1 MSPFGEIRSAL
12 DMLNLHVVKVD
23 NIVPNTGIVPTM
35 QTLLKN
41 TVKTQVGVPG
51 RSEAQMAGSFDVCRA
66 DLLALLQ
73 RQQEAVDALPLFSK
87 PAPQP
92 SGEPAVEPAA
102 PTTEPSAEQPVVSAE
117 PTAEPSVEQSVE
129 PTTEQPAEQPVAE
142 PEAEK
147 GTEQPAEP
155 VTSPAANP
163 APEPA
168 TKPAPEQPA
177 PRASRSHTSRTSQ
190 LVKEVSAAVCTGVE
204 TLLRRCRTVSLDA
217 PDPEGAYARVLRRR
231 LGAALRT
238 GDAGAEVRLLFVR
251 RGPERAGDIPLYPG
265 AEGPKAAL
273 RLPEAWEARM
283 PKGAQREG
291 VIAALLAAGRLQREE
306 IAIDSA

>member
-51 RSEAQMAGSFDVCRA
+51 RSDAQMAGSFDVCRA
-66 DLLALLQ
+66 ELLALLQ

-102 PTTEPSAEQPVVSAE
+102 PVAEPSAEQPVVSAE

-129 PTTEQPAEQPVAE
+129 PTAEQLAEQPAEQPLAE

-168 TKPAPEQPA
+168 AKPAPEQPA
-177 PRASRSHTSRTSQ
+177 PRASRSHTNWTSQ

-204 TLLRRCRTVSLDA
+204 TLLRRVVERLNSLLSLVQA
-217 PDPEGAYARVLRRR
+217 ALPAAVAGFTEYFYTQIQQTLLWFLALLLKAQNTPHTLLYGPEKV
-231 LGAALRT
+231 LGAA
-238 GDAGAEVRLLFVR
+238 D
-251 RGPERAGDIPLYPG
+251 
-265 AEGPKAAL
+265 PK
-273 RLPEAWEARM
+273 
-283 PKGAQREG
+283 
-291 VIAALLAAGRLQREE
+291 
-306 IAIDSA
+306 

>member
-23 NIVPNTGIVPTM
+23 NIVPNTGTVPTM

-51 RSEAQMAGSFDVCRA
+51 RSDAQMAGSFDVCRA
-66 DLLALLQ
+66 ELLALLQ

-102 PTTEPSAEQPVVSAE
+102 PVAEPSAEQPVVSAE
-117 PTAEPSVEQSVE
+117 PTAAPSVEQSVE
-129 PTTEQPAEQPVAE
+129 PPTEQPAEQPVAE

-168 TKPAPEQPA
+168 AKPAPEQPA
-177 PRASRSHTSRTSQ
+177 PRASRSHTNRTSQ

-204 TLLRRCRTVSLDA
+204 TLLRRVVERLNSLLSLVQAALPAAVAGFTEYFYTQIQQTLLWFLALLLKAQNA
-217 PDPEGAYARVLRRR
+217 PHTLLYGPEKV
-231 LGAALRT
+231 LGAA
-238 GDAGAEVRLLFVR
+238 D
-251 RGPERAGDIPLYPG
+251 
-265 AEGPKAAL
+265 PK
-273 RLPEAWEARM
+273 
-283 PKGAQREG
+283 
-291 VIAALLAAGRLQREE
+291 
-306 IAIDSA
+306 

>member
-92 SGEPAVEPAA
+92 SCEPASEPAA
-102 PTTEPSAEQPVVSAE
+102 PVAEPSAEQPVVSAE

-155 VTSPAANP
+155 VAEPSQQPAEPVTSPATNP

-168 TKPAPEQPA
+168 AKPAPEQPA
-177 PRASRSHTSRTSQ
+177 PRASRSHINRTSQ

-204 TLLRRCRTVSLDA
+204 TLLRRVVERLNSLLSLVQAALPAAVAGFTEYFYTQIQQTLLWFLALLLKAQNA
-217 PDPEGAYARVLRRR
+217 PHTLLYGPEKV
-231 LGAALRT
+231 LGAA
-238 GDAGAEVRLLFVR
+238 D
-251 RGPERAGDIPLYPG
+251 
-265 AEGPKAAL
+265 PK
-273 RLPEAWEARM
+273 
-283 PKGAQREG
+283 
-291 VIAALLAAGRLQREE
+291 
-306 IAIDSA
+306 

>member
-51 RSEAQMAGSFDVCRA
+51 WSDAQMAGSFDVCRA
-66 DLLALLQ
+66 ELLALLQ

-117 PTAEPSVEQSVE
+117 PTAEPSVEHTVE

-155 VTSPAANP
+155 VAEPSQQPAEPVTSPATNP

-168 TKPAPEQPA
+168 AKPAPEQPA
-177 PRASRSHTSRTSQ
+177 PRASRSHTNWTSQ

-204 TLLRRCRTVSLDA
+204 TLLRRVVERLNSLLSLVQAALPAAVAGFTEYFYMQIQQTLLWFLALLLKAQNA
-217 PDPEGAYARVLRRR
+217 PHTLLYGPEKV
-231 LGAALRT
+231 LGAA
-238 GDAGAEVRLLFVR
+238 D
-251 RGPERAGDIPLYPG
+251 
-265 AEGPKAAL
+265 PK
-273 RLPEAWEARM
+273 
-283 PKGAQREG
+283 
-291 VIAALLAAGRLQREE
+291 
-306 IAIDSA
+306 

>member
-51 RSEAQMAGSFDVCRA
+51 RSDAQMAGSFDVCRA
-66 DLLALLQ
+66 ELLALLQ

-102 PTTEPSAEQPVVSAE
+102 PVAEPSAEQPVVSAE

-129 PTTEQPAEQPVAE
+129 HTAEQPAEQPLAE

-147 GTEQPAEP
+147 GTEQPAEPVAEPSQQPAEP

-168 TKPAPEQPA
+168 AKPAPEQPA
-177 PRASRSHTSRTSQ
+177 PRASRSHTNRTSQ

-204 TLLRRCRTVSLDA
+204 TLLRRVVERLNSLLSL
-217 PDPEGAYARVLRRR
+217 VQ
-231 LGAALRT
+231 AALPAAV
-238 GDAGAEVRLLFVR
+238 AGFTEYFYTQIQQTLLWFLALLLKAQNAPHTLLY
-251 RGPERAGDIPLYPG
+251 GPEKVLGVAD
-265 AEGPKAAL
+265 PK
-273 RLPEAWEARM
+273 
-283 PKGAQREG
+283 
-291 VIAALLAAGRLQREE
+291 
-306 IAIDSA
+306 

>member
-92 SGEPAVEPAA
+92 SGEPASEPAA
-102 PTTEPSAEQPVVSAE
+102 PVAEPSAEQPVVSAE

-129 PTTEQPAEQPVAE
+129 PTAEQLAEQPAEQPLAE

-168 TKPAPEQPA
+168 AKPAPEQPA
-177 PRASRSHTSRTSQ
+177 PRASRSHINRTSQ

-204 TLLRRCRTVSLDA
+204 TLLRRVVERLNSLLSLVQAALPAAVAGFTEYFYTQIQQTLLWFLALLLKAQNA
-217 PDPEGAYARVLRRR
+217 PHTLLYGPEKV
-231 LGAALRT
+231 LGAA
-238 GDAGAEVRLLFVR
+238 D
-251 RGPERAGDIPLYPG
+251 
-265 AEGPKAAL
+265 PK
-273 RLPEAWEARM
+273 
-283 PKGAQREG
+283 
-291 VIAALLAAGRLQREE
+291 
-306 IAIDSA
+306 

>member
-51 RSEAQMAGSFDVCRA
+51 RSDAQMAGSFDVCRA

-102 PTTEPSAEQPVVSAE
+102 PVAEPSAEQPVVSAE

-129 PTTEQPAEQPVAE
+129 PTAEQLAEQPAEQPLAE

-168 TKPAPEQPA
+168 AKPAPEQPA
-177 PRASRSHTSRTSQ
+177 PRASRSHISRTSQ

-204 TLLRRCRTVSLDA
+204 TLLRRVVERLNSLLSLVQAALPAAVAGFTEYFYTQIQQTLLWFLALLLKAQNA
-217 PDPEGAYARVLRRR
+217 PHTLLYGPEKV
-231 LGAALRT
+231 LGAA
-238 GDAGAEVRLLFVR
+238 D
-251 RGPERAGDIPLYPG
+251 
-265 AEGPKAAL
+265 PK
-273 RLPEAWEARM
+273 
-283 PKGAQREG
+283 
-291 VIAALLAAGRLQREE
+291 
-306 IAIDSA
+306 

>member
-51 RSEAQMAGSFDVCRA
+51 RSDAQMAGSFDVCRA
-66 DLLALLQ
+66 ELLALLQ
-73 RQQEAVDALPLFSK
+73 RQQEAVNALPLFSK

-102 PTTEPSAEQPVVSAE
+102 PVAEPSAEQPVVSAE

-155 VTSPAANP
+155 VAEPSQQPAEPVTSPAANP

-168 TKPAPEQPA
+168 AKPAPEQPA
-177 PRASRSHTSRTSQ
+177 PRASRSHTNWTSQ

-204 TLLRRCRTVSLDA
+204 TLLRRVVERLNSLLSLVQAALPAAVAGFTEYFYTQIQQTLLWFLALLLKAQNA
-217 PDPEGAYARVLRRR
+217 PHTLLYGPEKV
-231 LGAALRT
+231 LGAA
-238 GDAGAEVRLLFVR
+238 
-251 RGPERAGDIPLYPG
+251 
-265 AEGPKAAL
+265 
-273 RLPEAWEARM
+273 
-283 PKGAQREG
+283 
-291 VIAALLAAGRLQREE
+291 
-306 IAIDSA
+306 DSK

>member
-41 TVKTQVGVPG
+41 NVKTQVGVPG
-51 RSEAQMAGSFDVCRA
+51 RSDAQMAGSFDVCRA
-66 DLLALLQ
+66 ELLALLQ

-92 SGEPAVEPAA
+92 SGEPASEPAA
-102 PTTEPSAEQPVVSAE
+102 PVAEPSAEQPVVSAE

-129 PTTEQPAEQPVAE
+129 PTAEQLAEQPAEQPLAE

-168 TKPAPEQPA
+168 AKPAPEQPA
-177 PRASRSHTSRTSQ
+177 PRASRSHTNWTSQ

-204 TLLRRCRTVSLDA
+204 TLLRRVVERLNSLLSLVQAALPAAVAGFTEYFYTQIQQTLLWFLALLLKAQNA
-217 PDPEGAYARVLRRR
+217 PHTLLYGPEKV
-231 LGAALRT
+231 LGAA
-238 GDAGAEVRLLFVR
+238 D
-251 RGPERAGDIPLYPG
+251 
-265 AEGPKAAL
+265 PK
-273 RLPEAWEARM
+273 
-283 PKGAQREG
+283 
-291 VIAALLAAGRLQREE
+291 
-306 IAIDSA
+306 

>member
-12 DMLNLHVVKVD
+12 DMLNLHVVKVG

-51 RSEAQMAGSFDVCRA
+51 RSEVQMAGSFDVCRA

-92 SGEPAVEPAA
+92 SGEPASEPAA
-102 PTTEPSAEQPVVSAE
+102 PVAEPSAEQPVVSAE

-129 PTTEQPAEQPVAE
+129 PTAEQLAEQPAEQPLAE

-168 TKPAPEQPA
+168 AKPAPEQPA
-177 PRASRSHTSRTSQ
+177 PRASRSHISRTSQ

-204 TLLRRCRTVSLDA
+204 TLLRRVVERLNSLLSLVQAALPAAVAGFTEYFYTQIQQTLLWFLALLLKAQNA
-217 PDPEGAYARVLRRR
+217 PHTLLYGPEKV
-231 LGAALRT
+231 LGAA
-238 GDAGAEVRLLFVR
+238 D
-251 RGPERAGDIPLYPG
+251 
-265 AEGPKAAL
+265 PK
-273 RLPEAWEARM
+273 
-283 PKGAQREG
+283 
-291 VIAALLAAGRLQREE
+291 
-306 IAIDSA
+306 

>member
-51 RSEAQMAGSFDVCRA
+51 RSDAQMAGSFDVCRA
-66 DLLALLQ
+66 ELLALLQ

-92 SGEPAVEPAA
+92 SGEPASEPAA
-102 PTTEPSAEQPVVSAE
+102 PVAEPSAEQPVVSAE
-117 PTAEPSVEQSVE
+117 PTAEPSVEHTVE

-142 PEAEK
+142 PEAEN
-147 GTEQPAEP
+147 GTEQPAEPVAEPSQQPAEP
-155 VTSPAANP
+155 VTSPATNP

-168 TKPAPEQPA
+168 AKPAPEQPA
-177 PRASRSHTSRTSQ
+177 PRASRSHTNWTSQ

-204 TLLRRCRTVSLDA
+204 TLLRRVVERLNSLLSLVQAALPAAVAGFTEYFYTQIQQTLLWFLALLLKAQNA
-217 PDPEGAYARVLRRR
+217 PHTLLYGPEKV
-231 LGAALRT
+231 LGAA
-238 GDAGAEVRLLFVR
+238 D
-251 RGPERAGDIPLYPG
+251 
-265 AEGPKAAL
+265 PK
-273 RLPEAWEARM
+273 
-283 PKGAQREG
+283 
-291 VIAALLAAGRLQREE
+291 
-306 IAIDSA
+306 

>member
-1 MSPFGEIRSAL
+1 MSPFGEIRTAL

-51 RSEAQMAGSFDVCRA
+51 WSDAQMAGSFDVCRA
-66 DLLALLQ
+66 ELLALLQ

-92 SGEPAVEPAA
+92 SGEPASEPAA
-102 PTTEPSAEQPVVSAE
+102 PVAEPSAEQPVVSAE

-129 PTTEQPAEQPVAE
+129 PTAEQLAEQPAEQPLAE

-168 TKPAPEQPA
+168 AKPVPEQPT
-177 PRASRSHTSRTSQ
+177 PRASRSHINRTSP

-204 TLLRRCRTVSLDA
+204 TLLRRVVERLNSLLSLVQAALPAAVAGFTEYFYTQIQQTLLWFLALLLKAQNA
-217 PDPEGAYARVLRRR
+217 PHTLLYGPEKV
-231 LGAALRT
+231 LGAA
-238 GDAGAEVRLLFVR
+238 D
-251 RGPERAGDIPLYPG
+251 
-265 AEGPKAAL
+265 PK
-273 RLPEAWEARM
+273 
-283 PKGAQREG
+283 
-291 VIAALLAAGRLQREE
+291 
-306 IAIDSA
+306 

>member
-92 SGEPAVEPAA
+92 SCEPASEPAA
-102 PTTEPSAEQPVVSAE
+102 PVAEPSAEQPVVSAE

-129 PTTEQPAEQPVAE
+129 PTAEQLAEQPAEQPLAE

-168 TKPAPEQPA
+168 AKPAPEQPA
-177 PRASRSHTSRTSQ
+177 PRASRSHISRTSQ

-204 TLLRRCRTVSLDA
+204 TLLHRVVERLNSLLSLVQAALPAAVAGFTEYFYMQIQQTLLWFLALLLKAQNA
-217 PDPEGAYARVLRRR
+217 PHTLLYGPEKV
-231 LGAALRT
+231 LGAA
-238 GDAGAEVRLLFVR
+238 D
-251 RGPERAGDIPLYPG
+251 
-265 AEGPKAAL
+265 PK
-273 RLPEAWEARM
+273 
-283 PKGAQREG
+283 
-291 VIAALLAAGRLQREE
+291 
-306 IAIDSA
+306 

>member
-51 RSEAQMAGSFDVCRA
+51 RSDAQMAGSFDVCRA

-92 SGEPAVEPAA
+92 SGEPASEPAA
-102 PTTEPSAEQPVVSAE
+102 PVAEPSAEQPVVSAE
-117 PTAEPSVEQSVE
+117 PTAEPSVEHTVE

-155 VTSPAANP
+155 VAEPSQQPAEPVTSPATNP

-168 TKPAPEQPA
+168 AKPAPEQPA
-177 PRASRSHTSRTSQ
+177 PRASRSHTNWTSQ

-204 TLLRRCRTVSLDA
+204 TLLRRVVERLNSLLSLVQAALPAAVAGFTEYFYMQIQQTLLWFLALLLKAQNA
-217 PDPEGAYARVLRRR
+217 PHTLLYGPEKV
-231 LGAALRT
+231 LGAA
-238 GDAGAEVRLLFVR
+238 D
-251 RGPERAGDIPLYPG
+251 
-265 AEGPKAAL
+265 PK
-273 RLPEAWEARM
+273 
-283 PKGAQREG
+283 
-291 VIAALLAAGRLQREE
+291 
-306 IAIDSA
+306 

>member
-51 RSEAQMAGSFDVCRA
+51 RSEVQMAGSFDVCRA
-66 DLLALLQ
+66 ELLALLQ

-92 SGEPAVEPAA
+92 SCEPASEPAA
-102 PTTEPSAEQPVVSAE
+102 PVAEPSAEQPVVSAE

-129 PTTEQPAEQPVAE
+129 PTAEQLAEQPAEQPLAE

-168 TKPAPEQPA
+168 AKPAPEQPA
-177 PRASRSHTSRTSQ
+177 PRASRSHINRTSQ

-204 TLLRRCRTVSLDA
+204 TLLRRVVERLNSLLSLVQAALPAAVAGFTEYFYMQIQQTLLWFLALLLKAQNA
-217 PDPEGAYARVLRRR
+217 PHTLLYGQEKV
-231 LGAALRT
+231 LGAA
-238 GDAGAEVRLLFVR
+238 D
-251 RGPERAGDIPLYPG
+251 
-265 AEGPKAAL
+265 PK
-273 RLPEAWEARM
+273 
-283 PKGAQREG
+283 
-291 VIAALLAAGRLQREE
+291 
-306 IAIDSA
+306 

>member
-51 RSEAQMAGSFDVCRA
+51 RSDAQMAGSFDVCRA
-66 DLLALLQ
+66 ELLALLQ

-92 SGEPAVEPAA
+92 SCEPASEPAA
-102 PTTEPSAEQPVVSAE
+102 PVAEPSAEQPVVSAE
-117 PTAEPSVEQSVE
+117 PTAEPSVEH
-129 PTTEQPAEQPVAE
+129 TAEQPVAE

-155 VTSPAANP
+155 VAEPSQQPAEPVTSPAANP

-168 TKPAPEQPA
+168 AKPAPEQPA
-177 PRASRSHTSRTSQ
+177 PRASRSHISRTSQ

-204 TLLRRCRTVSLDA
+204 TLLRRVVERLNSLLSLVQAALPAAVAGFTEYFYTQIQQTLLWFLALLLKAQNA
-217 PDPEGAYARVLRRR
+217 PHTLLYGPEKV
-231 LGAALRT
+231 LGAA
-238 GDAGAEVRLLFVR
+238 D
-251 RGPERAGDIPLYPG
+251 
-265 AEGPKAAL
+265 PK
-273 RLPEAWEARM
+273 
-283 PKGAQREG
+283 
-291 VIAALLAAGRLQREE
+291 
-306 IAIDSA
+306 

>member
-92 SGEPAVEPAA
+92 SCEPASEPAA
-102 PTTEPSAEQPVVSAE
+102 PVAEPSAEQPVVSAE

-129 PTTEQPAEQPVAE
+129 PTTEQPAEQPMAE

-147 GTEQPAEP
+147 GTEQPAEPVAEPSQQPAEP

-163 APEPA
+163 APEPTA
-168 TKPAPEQPA
+168 KPAPEQPA
-177 PRASRSHTSRTSQ
+177 PRASRSHTNRTSQ

-204 TLLRRCRTVSLDA
+204 TLLRRVVERLNSLLSLVQAALPAAVAGFTEYFYMQIQQTLLWFLALLLKAQNA
-217 PDPEGAYARVLRRR
+217 PHTLLYGPEKV
-231 LGAALRT
+231 LGAA
-238 GDAGAEVRLLFVR
+238 D
-251 RGPERAGDIPLYPG
+251 
-265 AEGPKAAL
+265 PK
-273 RLPEAWEARM
+273 
-283 PKGAQREG
+283 
-291 VIAALLAAGRLQREE
+291 
-306 IAIDSA
+306 

>member
-51 RSEAQMAGSFDVCRA
+51 RSDAQMAGSFDVCRA

-102 PTTEPSAEQPVVSAE
+102 PVAEPSAEQPVVSVE

-129 PTTEQPAEQPVAE
+129 PTTEQPIEQPAEQPLAE

-147 GTEQPAEP
+147 GTEQPAEPVAEPSQQPAEP

-168 TKPAPEQPA
+168 AKPAPEQPA
-177 PRASRSHTSRTSQ
+177 PRASRSHTNRTSQ

-204 TLLRRCRTVSLDA
+204 TLLRRVVERLNSLLSL
-217 PDPEGAYARVLRRR
+217 VQ
-231 LGAALRT
+231 AALPAAV
-238 GDAGAEVRLLFVR
+238 AGFTEYFYMQIQQTLLWFLALLLKAQNAPHTLLY
-251 RGPERAGDIPLYPG
+251 GPEKVLGVAD
-265 AEGPKAAL
+265 PK
-273 RLPEAWEARM
+273 
-283 PKGAQREG
+283 
-291 VIAALLAAGRLQREE
+291 
-306 IAIDSA
+306 

>member
-92 SGEPAVEPAA
+92 SCEPASEPAA
-102 PTTEPSAEQPVVSAE
+102 PVAEPSAEQPVVSAE

-129 PTTEQPAEQPVAE
+129 PTAEQLAEQPAEQPLAE

-168 TKPAPEQPA
+168 AKPAPEQPA
-177 PRASRSHTSRTSQ
+177 PRASRSHTNWTSQ

-204 TLLRRCRTVSLDA
+204 TLLRRVVERLNSLLSLVQAALPAAVAGFTEYFYMQIQQTLLWFLALLLKAQNA
-217 PDPEGAYARVLRRR
+217 PHTLLYGPEKV
-231 LGAALRT
+231 LGAA
-238 GDAGAEVRLLFVR
+238 D
-251 RGPERAGDIPLYPG
+251 
-265 AEGPKAAL
+265 PK
-273 RLPEAWEARM
+273 
-283 PKGAQREG
+283 
-291 VIAALLAAGRLQREE
+291 
-306 IAIDSA
+306 

>member
-23 NIVPNTGIVPTM
+23 NIVPNTDIVPTM

-51 RSEAQMAGSFDVCRA
+51 RSDAQMAGSFDVCRA

-117 PTAEPSVEQSVE
+117 PTAEPSVEHTVE

-155 VTSPAANP
+155 VAEPSQQPAEPVTSPATNP

-168 TKPAPEQPA
+168 AKPAPEQPA
-177 PRASRSHTSRTSQ
+177 PRASRSHTNWTSQ

-204 TLLRRCRTVSLDA
+204 TLLRRVVERLNSLLSLVQAALPAAVAGFTEYFYTQIQQTLLWFLALLLKAQNA
-217 PDPEGAYARVLRRR
+217 PHTLLYGPEKV
-231 LGAALRT
+231 LGAA
-238 GDAGAEVRLLFVR
+238 D
-251 RGPERAGDIPLYPG
+251 
-265 AEGPKAAL
+265 PK
-273 RLPEAWEARM
+273 
-283 PKGAQREG
+283 
-291 VIAALLAAGRLQREE
+291 
-306 IAIDSA
+306 

>member
-102 PTTEPSAEQPVVSAE
+102 PVAEPSAEQPVVSAE

-129 PTTEQPAEQPVAE
+129 QPAEQPAEQPLAE

-155 VTSPAANP
+155 VAEPSQQPAEPVTSPASNP

-168 TKPAPEQPA
+168 AKPAPEQPA
-177 PRASRSHTSRTSQ
+177 PRASRSHTNRTSQ

-204 TLLRRCRTVSLDA
+204 TLLRRVVERLNSLLSLVQAALPAAVAGFTEYFYMQIQQTLLWFLALLLKAQNA
-217 PDPEGAYARVLRRR
+217 PHTLLYGPEKV
-231 LGAALRT
+231 LGAA
-238 GDAGAEVRLLFVR
+238 D
-251 RGPERAGDIPLYPG
+251 
-265 AEGPKAAL
+265 PK
-273 RLPEAWEARM
+273 
-283 PKGAQREG
+283 
-291 VIAALLAAGRLQREE
+291 
-306 IAIDSA
+306 

>member
-41 TVKTQVGVPG
+41 TVKTQVGVSG
-51 RSEAQMAGSFDVCRA
+51 RSDAQMAGSFDVCRA
-66 DLLALLQ
+66 ELLALLQ

-102 PTTEPSAEQPVVSAE
+102 PVAEPSAEQPVVSAE
-117 PTAEPSVEQSVE
+117 PTAEPSVE
-129 PTTEQPAEQPVAE
+129 PTTEQPIEQPAEQPLAE

-147 GTEQPAEP
+147 GTEQPAEPVAEPSQKPAEP

-168 TKPAPEQPA
+168 AKPAPEQPA
-177 PRASRSHTSRTSQ
+177 PRASRSHTNRTSQ

-204 TLLRRCRTVSLDA
+204 TLLRRVVERLNSLLSLVQAALPAAVAGFTEYFYTQIQQTLLWFLALLLKAQNA
-217 PDPEGAYARVLRRR
+217 PHTLLYGPEKV
-231 LGAALRT
+231 LGAA
-238 GDAGAEVRLLFVR
+238 D
-251 RGPERAGDIPLYPG
+251 
-265 AEGPKAAL
+265 PK
-273 RLPEAWEARM
+273 
-283 PKGAQREG
+283 
-291 VIAALLAAGRLQREE
+291 
-306 IAIDSA
+306 

>member
-51 RSEAQMAGSFDVCRA
+51 RSDAQMAGSFDVCRA
-66 DLLALLQ
+66 ELLALLQ

-129 PTTEQPAEQPVAE
+129 PTTEQPIEQPAEQPLAE

-155 VTSPAANP
+155 VAEPSQQPAEPVTSPATNP

-168 TKPAPEQPA
+168 AKPAPEQPA
-177 PRASRSHTSRTSQ
+177 PRASRSHTNRTSQ

-204 TLLRRCRTVSLDA
+204 TLLRRVVERLNSLLSLVQAALPAAVAGFTEYFYMQIQQTLLWFLALLLKAQNA
-217 PDPEGAYARVLRRR
+217 PHTLLYGPEKV
-231 LGAALRT
+231 LGAA
-238 GDAGAEVRLLFVR
+238 D
-251 RGPERAGDIPLYPG
+251 
-265 AEGPKAAL
+265 PK
-273 RLPEAWEARM
+273 
-283 PKGAQREG
+283 
-291 VIAALLAAGRLQREE
+291 
-306 IAIDSA
+306 

>member
-51 RSEAQMAGSFDVCRA
+51 WSDAQMAGSFDVCRA
-66 DLLALLQ
+66 ELLALLQ

-102 PTTEPSAEQPVVSAE
+102 PVAEPSAEQPVVSAE
-117 PTAEPSVEQSVE
+117 PTAEPSVEH
-129 PTTEQPAEQPVAE
+129 TAEQPVAE

-155 VTSPAANP
+155 VAEPSQQPAEPVTSPAANP

-168 TKPAPEQPA
+168 AKPAPEQPA
-177 PRASRSHTSRTSQ
+177 PRASRSHTNWTSQ

-204 TLLRRCRTVSLDA
+204 TLLRRVVERLNSLLSLVQAALPAAVAGFTEYFYTQIQQTLLWFLALLLKAQNA
-217 PDPEGAYARVLRRR
+217 PHTLLYGPEKV
-231 LGAALRT
+231 LGAA
-238 GDAGAEVRLLFVR
+238 D
-251 RGPERAGDIPLYPG
+251 
-265 AEGPKAAL
+265 PK
-273 RLPEAWEARM
+273 
-283 PKGAQREG
+283 
-291 VIAALLAAGRLQREE
+291 
-306 IAIDSA
+306 

>member
-66 DLLALLQ
+66 ELLALLQ

-87 PAPQP
+87 PAHQP
-92 SGEPAVEPAA
+92 SGEPASEPAA
-102 PTTEPSAEQPVVSAE
+102 PVAEPSAEQPVVSAE
-117 PTAEPSVEQSVE
+117 PTAEPSVEHTVE

-155 VTSPAANP
+155 VAEPSQQPAEPVTSPATNP

-168 TKPAPEQPA
+168 AKPAPEQPA
-177 PRASRSHTSRTSQ
+177 PRASRSHTNWTSQ

-204 TLLRRCRTVSLDA
+204 TLLRRVVERLNSLLSLVQAALPAAVAGFTEYFYTQIQQTLLWFLALLLKAQNA
-217 PDPEGAYARVLRRR
+217 PHTLLYGPEKV
-231 LGAALRT
+231 LGAA
-238 GDAGAEVRLLFVR
+238 D
-251 RGPERAGDIPLYPG
+251 
-265 AEGPKAAL
+265 PK
-273 RLPEAWEARM
+273 
-283 PKGAQREG
+283 
-291 VIAALLAAGRLQREE
+291 
-306 IAIDSA
+306 

>member
-51 RSEAQMAGSFDVCRA
+51 RSDAQMAGSFDVCRA
-66 DLLALLQ
+66 ELLALLQ

-117 PTAEPSVEQSVE
+117 PTAEPSVEHTVE

-155 VTSPAANP
+155 VAEPSQQPAEPVTSPATNP

-168 TKPAPEQPA
+168 AKPAPEQPA
-177 PRASRSHTSRTSQ
+177 PRASRSHTNWTSQ

-204 TLLRRCRTVSLDA
+204 TLLRRVVERLNSLLSL
-217 PDPEGAYARVLRRR
+217 VQ
-231 LGAALRT
+231 AALPAAV
-238 GDAGAEVRLLFVR
+238 AGFTEYFYMQIQQTLLWFLALLLKAQNAPHTLLY
-251 RGPERAGDIPLYPG
+251 GPEKVLGVAD
-265 AEGPKAAL
+265 PK
-273 RLPEAWEARM
+273 
-283 PKGAQREG
+283 
-291 VIAALLAAGRLQREE
+291 
-306 IAIDSA
+306 

>member
-51 RSEAQMAGSFDVCRA
+51 RSDAQMAGSFDVCRA
-66 DLLALLQ
+66 ELLALLQ

-92 SGEPAVEPAA
+92 SGEPASEPAA
-102 PTTEPSAEQPVVSAE
+102 PVAEPSAEQPVVSAE

-129 PTTEQPAEQPVAE
+129 PTAEQLAEQPAEQPLAE

-155 VTSPAANP
+155 VAEPSQQPAEPVTSPATNP

-168 TKPAPEQPA
+168 AKPAPEQPA
-177 PRASRSHTSRTSQ
+177 PRASRSHTNWTSQ

-204 TLLRRCRTVSLDA
+204 TLLRRVVERLNSLLSLVQAALPAAVAGFTEYFYTQIQQTLLWFLALLLKAQNA
-217 PDPEGAYARVLRRR
+217 PHTLLYGPEKV
-231 LGAALRT
+231 LGAA
-238 GDAGAEVRLLFVR
+238 D
-251 RGPERAGDIPLYPG
+251 
-265 AEGPKAAL
+265 PK
-273 RLPEAWEARM
+273 
-283 PKGAQREG
+283 
-291 VIAALLAAGRLQREE
+291 
-306 IAIDSA
+306 

>member
-92 SGEPAVEPAA
+92 SGEPASEPAA
-102 PTTEPSAEQPVVSAE
+102 PTTEPSAEQPAVSAE
-117 PTAEPSVEQSVE
+117 PTAEPSVEHTVE
-129 PTTEQPAEQPVAE
+129 PSTEQPAEQPVAE
-142 PEAEK
+142 PVAEK

-155 VTSPAANP
+155 AVEPSQQPAEHATEPAANP

-168 TKPAPEQPA
+168 AKPAPEQPA

-204 TLLRRCRTVSLDA
+204 TLLRRVVERLNSLLSLVQAALPAAVAGFTEYFYMQIQQTLLWFLALLLKAQNA
-217 PDPEGAYARVLRRR
+217 PHTLLYGPEKV
-231 LGAALRT
+231 LGAA
-238 GDAGAEVRLLFVR
+238 D
-251 RGPERAGDIPLYPG
+251 
-265 AEGPKAAL
+265 PK
-273 RLPEAWEARM
+273 
-283 PKGAQREG
+283 
-291 VIAALLAAGRLQREE
+291 
-306 IAIDSA
+306 

>member
-51 RSEAQMAGSFDVCRA
+51 WSDAQMAGSFDVCRA
-66 DLLALLQ
+66 ELLALLQ

-92 SGEPAVEPAA
+92 SGEPASEPAA
-102 PTTEPSAEQPVVSAE
+102 PVAEPSAEQPVVSAE

-129 PTTEQPAEQPVAE
+129 PTAEQLAEQPAEQPLAE

-168 TKPAPEQPA
+168 AKPAPEQPA
-177 PRASRSHTSRTSQ
+177 PRASRSHTNWTSQ

-204 TLLRRCRTVSLDA
+204 TLLRRVVERLNSLLSLVQAALPAAVAGFTEYFYMQIQQTLLWFLALLLKAQNA
-217 PDPEGAYARVLRRR
+217 PHTLLYGPEKV
-231 LGAALRT
+231 LGAA
-238 GDAGAEVRLLFVR
+238 D
-251 RGPERAGDIPLYPG
+251 
-265 AEGPKAAL
+265 PK
-273 RLPEAWEARM
+273 
-283 PKGAQREG
+283 
-291 VIAALLAAGRLQREE
+291 
-306 IAIDSA
+306 

>member
-92 SGEPAVEPAA
+92 SGEPASEPAA
-102 PTTEPSAEQPVVSAE
+102 PVAEPSAEQPVVSAE

-129 PTTEQPAEQPVAE
+129 PTAEQLAEQPAEQPLAE

-147 GTEQPAEP
+147 GTEQPTEP

-168 TKPAPEQPA
+168 AKPAPEQPA
-177 PRASRSHTSRTSQ
+177 PRASRSHINRTSQ

-204 TLLRRCRTVSLDA
+204 TLLRRVVERLNSLLSLVQAALPAAVAGFTEYFYTQIQQTLLWFLALLLKAQNA
-217 PDPEGAYARVLRRR
+217 PHTLLYGPEKV
-231 LGAALRT
+231 LGAA
-238 GDAGAEVRLLFVR
+238 D
-251 RGPERAGDIPLYPG
+251 
-265 AEGPKAAL
+265 PK
-273 RLPEAWEARM
+273 
-283 PKGAQREG
+283 
-291 VIAALLAAGRLQREE
+291 
-306 IAIDSA
+306 

>member
-51 RSEAQMAGSFDVCRA
+51 RSDAQMAGSFDVCRA

-92 SGEPAVEPAA
+92 SCEPASEPAA
-102 PTTEPSAEQPVVSAE
+102 PVAEPSAEQPVVSAE
-117 PTAEPSVEQSVE
+117 PTAEPSVEHTVE

-155 VTSPAANP
+155 VAEPSQQPAEPVTSPATNP

-168 TKPAPEQPA
+168 AKPAPEQPA
-177 PRASRSHTSRTSQ
+177 PRASRSHTNWTSQ

-204 TLLRRCRTVSLDA
+204 TLLRRVVERLNSLLSLVQAALPAAVAGFTEYFYMQIQQTLLWFLALLLKAQNA
-217 PDPEGAYARVLRRR
+217 PHTLLYGPEKV
-231 LGAALRT
+231 LGAA
-238 GDAGAEVRLLFVR
+238 D
-251 RGPERAGDIPLYPG
+251 
-265 AEGPKAAL
+265 PK
-273 RLPEAWEARM
+273 
-283 PKGAQREG
+283 
-291 VIAALLAAGRLQREE
+291 
-306 IAIDSA
+306 

>member
-51 RSEAQMAGSFDVCRA
+51 WSDAQMAGSFDVCRA
-66 DLLALLQ
+66 ELLALLQ

-102 PTTEPSAEQPVVSAE
+102 PVAEPSAEQPVVSAE
-117 PTAEPSVEQSVE
+117 QPDEPSVEHTAEQPAEPSVEHTAEQPDEPSVE
-129 PTTEQPAEQPVAE
+129 HTAEQPAEQPLAE

-177 PRASRSHTSRTSQ
+177 PRASRSHTNWTSQ

-204 TLLRRCRTVSLDA
+204 TLLRRVVERLNSLLSLVQAALPAAVAGFTEYFYTQIQQTLLWFLALLLKAQNA
-217 PDPEGAYARVLRRR
+217 PHTLLYGPEKV
-231 LGAALRT
+231 LGAA
-238 GDAGAEVRLLFVR
+238 D
-251 RGPERAGDIPLYPG
+251 
-265 AEGPKAAL
+265 PK
-273 RLPEAWEARM
+273 
-283 PKGAQREG
+283 
-291 VIAALLAAGRLQREE
+291 
-306 IAIDSA
+306 

>member
-92 SGEPAVEPAA
+92 SGEPASEPAA
-102 PTTEPSAEQPVVSAE
+102 PVAEPSAEQPVVSAE
-117 PTAEPSVEQSVE
+117 PTAEPSVEHTVE
-129 PTTEQPAEQPVAE
+129 PTTEQLAEQPAEQPVAE

-177 PRASRSHTSRTSQ
+177 PRASRSHTNWTSQ

-204 TLLRRCRTVSLDA
+204 TLLRRVVERLNSLLSLVQAALPAAVAGFTEYFYMQIQQTLLWFLALLLKAQNA
-217 PDPEGAYARVLRRR
+217 PHTLLYGPEKV
-231 LGAALRT
+231 LGAA
-238 GDAGAEVRLLFVR
+238 D
-251 RGPERAGDIPLYPG
+251 
-265 AEGPKAAL
+265 PK
-273 RLPEAWEARM
+273 
-283 PKGAQREG
+283 
-291 VIAALLAAGRLQREE
+291 
-306 IAIDSA
+306 

>member
-23 NIVPNTGIVPTM
+23 NIVSNTGIVPTM

-66 DLLALLQ
+66 ELLALLQ

-92 SGEPAVEPAA
+92 SGEPASEPAA
-102 PTTEPSAEQPVVSAE
+102 PVAEPSAEQPVVSAE

-129 PTTEQPAEQPVAE
+129 PTAEQLAEQPMAE

-147 GTEQPAEP
+147 GTEQPAEPVAEPSQQPAEP

-163 APEPA
+163 APEPTA
-168 TKPAPEQPA
+168 KPAPEQPA
-177 PRASRSHTSRTSQ
+177 PRASRSHINRTSQ

-204 TLLRRCRTVSLDA
+204 TLLRRVVERLNSLLSLVQAALPAAVAGFTEYFYTQIQQTLLWFLALLLKAQNA
-217 PDPEGAYARVLRRR
+217 PHTLLYGPEKV
-231 LGAALRT
+231 LGAA
-238 GDAGAEVRLLFVR
+238 D
-251 RGPERAGDIPLYPG
+251 
-265 AEGPKAAL
+265 PK
-273 RLPEAWEARM
+273 
-283 PKGAQREG
+283 
-291 VIAALLAAGRLQREE
+291 
-306 IAIDSA
+306 

>member
-51 RSEAQMAGSFDVCRA
+51 RSDAQMAGSFDVCRA
-66 DLLALLQ
+66 ELLALLQ

-92 SGEPAVEPAA
+92 SGEPASEPAA
-102 PTTEPSAEQPVVSAE
+102 PVAEPSAEQPVVSAE
-117 PTAEPSVEQSVE
+117 PTAEPSVEHTVE

-155 VTSPAANP
+155 VAEPSQQPAEPVTSPATNP

-168 TKPAPEQPA
+168 AKPAPEQPA
-177 PRASRSHTSRTSQ
+177 PRASRSHTNWTSQ

-204 TLLRRCRTVSLDA
+204 TLLRRVVERLNSLLSLVQAALPAAVAGFTEYFYTQIQQTLLWFLALLLKAQNA
-217 PDPEGAYARVLRRR
+217 PHTLLYGPEKV
-231 LGAALRT
+231 LGAA
-238 GDAGAEVRLLFVR
+238 D
-251 RGPERAGDIPLYPG
+251 
-265 AEGPKAAL
+265 PK
-273 RLPEAWEARM
+273 
-283 PKGAQREG
+283 
-291 VIAALLAAGRLQREE
+291 
-306 IAIDSA
+306 

>member
-51 RSEAQMAGSFDVCRA
+51 RSDAQMAGSFDVCRA
-66 DLLALLQ
+66 ELLALLQ

-92 SGEPAVEPAA
+92 SGEPASEPAA
-102 PTTEPSAEQPVVSAE
+102 PVAEPSAEQPVVSAE
-117 PTAEPSVEQSVE
+117 PTAEPSVEH
-129 PTTEQPAEQPVAE
+129 TAEQPVAE

-155 VTSPAANP
+155 VAEPSQQPAEPVTSPAANP

-168 TKPAPEQPA
+168 AKPAPEQPA

-204 TLLRRCRTVSLDA
+204 TLLRRVVERLNSLLSLVQAALPAAVAGFTEYFYTQIQQTLLWFLALLLKAQNA
-217 PDPEGAYARVLRRR
+217 PHTLLYGPEKV
-231 LGAALRT
+231 LGAA
-238 GDAGAEVRLLFVR
+238 D
-251 RGPERAGDIPLYPG
+251 
-265 AEGPKAAL
+265 PK
-273 RLPEAWEARM
+273 
-283 PKGAQREG
+283 
-291 VIAALLAAGRLQREE
+291 
-306 IAIDSA
+306 

>member
-51 RSEAQMAGSFDVCRA
+51 RSDAQMAGSFDVCRA
-66 DLLALLQ
+66 ELLALLQ

-92 SGEPAVEPAA
+92 SCEPASEPAA
-102 PTTEPSAEQPVVSAE
+102 PVAEPSAEQPVVSAE

-129 PTTEQPAEQPVAE
+129 PTTEQPAEQPMAE

-147 GTEQPAEP
+147 GTEQPAEPVAEPSQQPAEP

-168 TKPAPEQPA
+168 AKPAPEQPA
-177 PRASRSHTSRTSQ
+177 PRASRSHTNRTSQ

-204 TLLRRCRTVSLDA
+204 TLLRRVVERLNSLLSLVQAALPAAVAGFTEYFYTQIQQTLLWFLALLLKAQNA
-217 PDPEGAYARVLRRR
+217 PHTLLYGPEKV
-231 LGAALRT
+231 LGAA
-238 GDAGAEVRLLFVR
+238 D
-251 RGPERAGDIPLYPG
+251 
-265 AEGPKAAL
+265 PK
-273 RLPEAWEARM
+273 
-283 PKGAQREG
+283 
-291 VIAALLAAGRLQREE
+291 
-306 IAIDSA
+306 